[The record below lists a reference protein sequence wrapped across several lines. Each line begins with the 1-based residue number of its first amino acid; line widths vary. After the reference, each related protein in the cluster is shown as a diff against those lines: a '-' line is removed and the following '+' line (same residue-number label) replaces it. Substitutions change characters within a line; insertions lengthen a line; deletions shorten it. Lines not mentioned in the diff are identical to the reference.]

1 MSEQHGQSRVGA
13 WVGSLWQR
21 LQPRAAAADPV
32 AQATDRVVQIA
43 DPVIRQARGYR
54 RVLAGPVAGSMEYF
68 ASLLATLPGP
78 VALDRG
84 RYYDDPTLK
93 ALFA

>member
-54 RVLAGPVAGSMEYF
+54 RVLAGPDRNVQRSLRM
-68 ASLLATLPGP
+68 LLAYGIGL
-78 VALDRG
+78 VL
-84 RYYDDPTLK
+84 L
-93 ALFA
+93 LFAVIAILVWIFFA